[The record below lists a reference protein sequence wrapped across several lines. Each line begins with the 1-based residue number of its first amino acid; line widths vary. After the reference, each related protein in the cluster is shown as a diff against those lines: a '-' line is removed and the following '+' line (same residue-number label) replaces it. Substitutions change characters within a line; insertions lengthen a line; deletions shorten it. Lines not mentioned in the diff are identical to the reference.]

1 MAKRESWGSNLG
13 FILSSI
19 GGALG
24 LGAIWKFP
32 YTVGENGGAAFLI
45 IFLIALFLIATPIL
59 ILEYAIGRKTK
70 LSYTSALEKIFPK
83 KKYYFLGYI
92 GLLVLIIVLS
102 FYLGVSGWS
111 IAYIFKSIIGSYSE
125 LSSPEIVDSFNKF
138 LSSPLELIFWQFI
151 MTMIT
156 AVIVMKGIR
165 NGIEKICMVLLPIL
179 FIMIII
185 LAIRSILLPGASE
198 GLKFYLSPDFSSINF
213 STVINAVGLAF
224 FTLGVGSG
232 NLVVYGSYLDS
243 EKTITQ
249 GSIIVAL
256 GDVAAAILMGFIIFP
271 SIFAYNIEPTAGP
284 ALVFIALPTLFSEM
298 SYGMLFA
305 TVFYT
310 LLFFACLTST
320 ICILEAIVSYFI
332 DELKWERKKTVI
344 IITTVIFI
352 IGVFQMLSFGPLSKF
367 LIFDKTIFEFSDFLV
382 TNILLPGSG
391 LLMVLLFGWKEDNE
405 EMIKE
410 INTGEGIKI
419 NYYYKMTIKYIAPVS
434 LFIVYLQL
442 LGVF

>member
-213 STVINAVGLAF
+213 SIVINAVGLAF

>member
-111 IAYIFKSIIGSYSE
+111 IAYIFKSIMGSYSE

-165 NGIEKICMVLLPIL
+165 NGIEKICMVLLPVL

-256 GDVAAAILMGFIIFP
+256 GDIVAAILMGFIIFP

-405 EMIKE
+405 EMIRE